1 MSLSRQVGVAAVLG
15 LALATRLG
23 LAEGPKAEAPLV
35 TRGRVQLNL
44 AGAEAIM
51 AAAKEKAAAAGLK
64 VNVAVVR

>member
-23 LAEGPKAEAPLV
+23 FAEGQKAEAPLV